1 MAKTASELAT
11 EYGFA
16 EAFFRAEPE
25 LWSLFNKAK
34 SGKWSITK
42 WQGEFMKTNWYR
54 SRAASIR
61 QWADLTTRDPA
72 EAAAKINERVAD
84 LEDKFTQLGI
94 ELDPATI
101 RDLASQS
108 LQYAW
113 SQSQT
118 DNIVSSYIDF
128 SPGGSGG
135 TVAALEQAINKL
147 GYDYGV
153 TITDQQKQDWIQGM
167 VSKKYTEDHLRDF
180 VTDAAKSKYQ
190 GLAPQLDAGRSVR
203 DVAGQHIAEY
213 SRLMEVGQDDVSLDD
228 PLLANALQGTVDPKT
243 GLPVMRTVFQ
253 MSKDIK
259 QDQRWLKTGNAQQD
273 MTDIGQNIL
282 RDMGLV
288 S

>member
-25 LWSLFNKAK
+25 LWSLFNKARN
-34 SGKWSITK
+34 GKWSISK
-42 WQGEFMKTNWYR
+42 WQGEFMKTSWYR
-54 SRAASIR
+54 TRAASIR
-61 QWADLTTRDPA
+61 QWTDLTTRDPA
-72 EAAAKINERVAD
+72 EAEAKISERVAD
-84 LEDKFTQLGI
+84 LEDKFTQLGLNI
-94 ELDPATI
+94 DAATI
-101 RDLASQS
+101 RSLASQS

-113 SQSQT
+113 SQAQT
-118 DNIVSSYIDF
+118 DNVISSYIEYA
-128 SPGGSGG
+128 PGGTGG
-135 TVAALEQAINKL
+135 TVAAIEQAINKL
-147 GYDYGV
+147 GFDYGV
-153 TITDQQKQDWIQGM
+153 TITDTQKQDWIRGM
-167 VSKKYTEDHLRDF
+167 ISKTYTEDNLRDF

-190 GLAPQLDAGRSVR
+190 GLAPQLDVGRSVR
-203 DVAGQHIAEY
+203 DIAGQHIAEY
-213 SRLMEVGQDDVSLDD
+213 SRLMEVDANDISLDD

-259 QDQRWLKTGNAQQD
+259 QDQRWLRTGNAQQD
-273 MTDIGQNIL
+273 MTDLGQGIL